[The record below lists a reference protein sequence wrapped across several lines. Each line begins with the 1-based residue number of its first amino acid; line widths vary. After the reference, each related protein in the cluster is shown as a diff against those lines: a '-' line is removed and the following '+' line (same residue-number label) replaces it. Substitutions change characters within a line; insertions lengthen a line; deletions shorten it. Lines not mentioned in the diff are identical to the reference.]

1 MLEKIIDVFFKNLA
15 DVPTCDGCE
24 LHCVLG
30 TKWSWFKYYPTL
42 NCSILGNT
50 KHKTKEE
57 ALKAAYESAKKC
69 HKYSVPPKT
78 K

>member
-1 MLEKIIDVFFKNLA
+1 MFEKIIDVFFKNLV

-24 LHCVLG
+24 LHCALG

-50 KHKTKEE
+50 KYKTKAE
-57 ALKAAYESAKKC
+57 AYKAAYAETQKC
-69 HKYSVPPKT
+69 HKHSVHQKI